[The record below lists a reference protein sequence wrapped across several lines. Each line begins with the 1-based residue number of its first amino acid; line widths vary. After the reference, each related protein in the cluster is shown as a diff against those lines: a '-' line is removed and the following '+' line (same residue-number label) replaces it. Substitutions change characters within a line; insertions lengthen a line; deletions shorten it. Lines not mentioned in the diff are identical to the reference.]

1 MKPRPGEPA
10 IITGRDRPEYSRG
23 TSRGHELKSLEPTEN
38 PS

>member
-23 TSRGHELKSLEPTEN
+23 HELKSLEPTEN